1 MVLLENGAVGS
12 SIDWIIRLFAAVPG
26 FAIFAD
32 DDSLAGFGSIGSIPE
47 SGIGGALR
55 VEVFELVDA
64 SIFRVEVGVVHDWT
78 ALEVINVEMFFF
90 EIETAPSQLAE
101 LIIIIAIDGASID
114 NENIGGAESL
124 NVRISE
130 EIGLKA
136 NFEIIAAGSDKVFEP
151 GVITGGGEAFVSIV
165 KIAVII
171 IITNGE
177 TLDNVRRKIFGGSLP
192 LFSGVVFD
200 KGLEERL
207 ADERNSLLGEILRL
221 GRSSGGLASDLYLS
235 LIGRIGGMEELVN
248 GAEINWQRIN
258 FAGVC
263 SINFMNIIR
272 EFRKAISIIP
282 DALVGSMEEMGAVFM
297 AFDAGFGVEFGIAVA
312 AEMRAFVD
320 QEDFFVTFV
329 RDALSHSKAK
339 EAGAN
344 DENVVTRITIITTHK
359 IFLPFSSI
367 NFRRPWQRRR
377 VCLRQRLDLFR

>member
-1 MVLLENGAVGS
+1 MVLCENGAVGS
-12 SIDWIIRLFAAVPG
+12 GIDRIVWLFAAVPS

-32 DDSLAGFGSIGSIPE
+32 DDSTAGFGSIGGIPE

-64 SIFRVEVGVVHDWT
+64 SIFRVEVGVVHDWA

-192 LFSGVVFD
+192 LFGGVVFD
-200 KGLEERL
+200 KGVKERL
-207 ADERNSLLGEILRL
+207 ADE
-221 GRSSGGLASDLYLS
+221 
-235 LIGRIGGMEELVN
+235 
-248 GAEINWQRIN
+248 
-258 FAGVC
+258 
-263 SINFMNIIR
+263 
-272 EFRKAISIIP
+272 
-282 DALVGSMEEMGAVFM
+282 
-297 AFDAGFGVEFGIAVA
+297 
-312 AEMRAFVD
+312 
-320 QEDFFVTFV
+320 
-329 RDALSHSKAK
+329 
-339 EAGAN
+339 
-344 DENVVTRITIITTHK
+344 
-359 IFLPFSSI
+359 
-367 NFRRPWQRRR
+367 
-377 VCLRQRLDLFR
+377 